1 MLPGCLAKLPFG
13 GEGHGGAGGE
23 LMDKCKPFTTNGSDN
38 REQMLSSWL
47 VSEIDFVYE
56 GRSIFPVIWV

>member
-13 GEGHGGAGGE
+13 GEGHGGARGA

-56 GRSIFPVIWV
+56 GQSIFPVIWV